1 MIKTSTN
8 HIMKIINRLLVISL
22 TLVCVAMLGGCS
34 VVNNSSKFAATEVE
48 LGMSRDEFVG
58 RFGQPYNKEMS
69 YTRSGEKE
77 EVLYYKEDV
86 YLSCWYTV
94 TAAFVFVDSR
104 LVEQRIVD
112 EERIFNDTDRR
123 PHKK

>member
-1 MIKTSTN
+1 
-8 HIMKIINRLLVISL
+8 
-22 TLVCVAMLGGCS
+22 
-34 VVNNSSKFAATEVE
+34 
-48 LGMSRDEFVG
+48 
-58 RFGQPYNKEMS
+58 MS

-86 YLSCWYTV
+86 YRSCWYTV
-94 TAAFVFVDSR
+94 TTAFVFVDSR

-112 EERIFNDTDRR
+112 EDRIFNDTDRR